1 MAAGSCPHPDD
12 AVFRRTSERDVFG
25 RRTGRHRRTL
35 AKAGMVEPLV
45 RGEIV
50 GVAIGGAGER
60 AARGQRGKA
69 VLRSEGIEIK
79 REGRRCKNYASNAR
93 EDSRNET
100 AFRHHTMLA
109 LRGGTS
115 ADESSSDPEACF
127 QRM

>member
-1 MAAGSCPHPDD
+1 MTQSSVAHPNATFSAAVPDAID
-12 AVFRRTSERDVFG
+12 ARC
-25 RRTGRHRRTL
+25 

-93 EDSRNET
+93 EDSENET
-100 AFRHHTMLA
+100 AFVIM
-109 LRGGTS
+109 
-115 ADESSSDPEACF
+115 
-127 QRM
+127 Q